1 MEAIYKES
9 LLFLQDF
16 IDKQL
21 LVPSTRSRFSVI
33 VDTRLWD
40 WNQLSQYHNF
50 KWDVA
55 RTPLASL
62 GVITVTWAI
71 YFSTILLL
79 KAFMANREPFKLLW
93 ITAFHN
99 LLLCAESFFM
109 FVVGSS
115 ILTLKNV
122 IFLHWYHHAIVM
134 LMVWA
139 WMEFNIPFG
148 IFGLIL
154 NTGIHVLM
162 YWYYFASSF
171 GWNVWY
177 KKYITTAQIVQF
189 ITSFVMSI
197 PYIYYAKLND
207 CGGWNAYYF
216 SMAVSGSFL
225 ILFVNFYRKSYL
237 KKPKAVEK
245 KEEKKE
251 RKNYSPSASPRAKRT
266 PKKK

>member
-1 MEAIYKES
+1 MI
-9 LLFLQDF
+9 
-16 IDKQL
+16 
-21 LVPSTRSRFSVI
+21 
-33 VDTRLWD
+33 
-40 WNQLSQYHNF
+40 
-50 KWDVA
+50 
-55 RTPLASL
+55 
-62 GVITVTWAI
+62 
-71 YFSTILLL
+71 
-79 KAFMANREPFKLLW
+79 NREPFKLLW
-93 ITAFHN
+93 VTAVHN
-99 LLLCAESFFM
+99 LLLCAESLFM
-109 FVVGSS
+109 FVVGIYVVWLKYNNEPLSELFCTNS
-115 ILTLKNV
+115 RATTDGLFSWIMYMYYLSKFPELLDTVILVLKKKNV

-177 KKYITTAQIVQF
+177 KKYITTAQIIQF
-189 ITSFVMSI
+189 ILSFVMSI
-197 PYIYYAKLND
+197 PYIYYAKVNN

-225 ILFVNFYRKSYL
+225 MLFINFYRTSYG
-237 KKPKAVEK
+237 KKPKAEK
-245 KEEKKE
+245 KDPKE
-251 RKNYSPSASPRAKRT
+251 TKKNYSPSASPRAKRT